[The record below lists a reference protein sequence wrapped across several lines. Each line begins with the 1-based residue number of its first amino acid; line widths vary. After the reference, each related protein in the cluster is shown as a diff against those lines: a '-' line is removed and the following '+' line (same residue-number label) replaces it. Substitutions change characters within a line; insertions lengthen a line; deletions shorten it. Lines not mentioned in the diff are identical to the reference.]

1 MKVMK
6 EEGIKEEMAGDEKK
20 FRYTSWKISDKHKHW
35 HFTGSKIINY
45 SRKLIHKIILFEES

>member
-20 FRYTSWKISDKHKHW
+20 FRYTNWKISGKLKHW
-35 HFTGSKIINY
+35 HFTGN
-45 SRKLIHKIILFEES
+45 KLIDKLKKV